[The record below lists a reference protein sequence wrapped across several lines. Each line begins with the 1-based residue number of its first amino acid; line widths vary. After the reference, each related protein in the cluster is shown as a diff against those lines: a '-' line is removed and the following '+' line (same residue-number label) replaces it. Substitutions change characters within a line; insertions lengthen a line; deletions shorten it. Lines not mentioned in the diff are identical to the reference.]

1 MAAMSSREP
10 QQQELTLKQQT
21 YIESIGELQHRH
33 GHAHVTELAAALE
46 VSKPSVVQ
54 MLGRLAQMGMVKKDG
69 HEIRLT
75 RAGQRV
81 VGELGGT
88 QALLEELLVGELGMG
103 RKAARTDACRLEH
116 VVSSALVRS
125 LRAYLKRHRN
135 L

>member
-1 MAAMSSREP
+1 MSSENRC
-10 QQQELTLKQQT
+10 QGGLTLKQQT

-54 MLGRLAQMGMVKKDG
+54 MLGRLAQTGMIKKDG
-69 HEIRLT
+69 CEIRLT
-75 RAGQRV
+75 RAGQRF
-81 VGELGGT
+81 VGELSDT
-88 QALLEELLVGELGMG
+88 QALLEDLLVGELGMR

-125 LRAYLKRHRN
+125 LRAYLKEHRN